1 MSDLSFIKEIINV
14 KAQKNNMQNNK
25 RACLGQVVP
34 LSTPYVVVIEPSGYC
49 NLKCVF
55 CPIND
60 EKYSN
65 ALKKSFMDKEIFL
78 KIINDLKQFT
88 ERIKII
94 RLIGNGEP
102 LLNSNIIEMVKII
115 KDSNVAEMVE
125 ITTNGTLLNENISL
139 GLIDAGLDI
148 LKISVEALTKIEFKK
163 IAKYEIDIEKYRKN
177 IEFFYNNKKQCQ
189 VYIKIN
195 NLAIKNKEEEKVF
208 FNYYGDYA
216 DNIFIEN
223 ISPVWPEFDDG
234 LKIEYE
240 STRFGETVKKRN
252 VCSHIFKSIMICA
265 DGEILPCC
273 ADWQRK
279 LLLGNIKNDS
289 ILDIWKGYK
298 LESLQKAFLNNKRM
312 KIVPCNECLYN
323 EYCDP
328 DILDGYEKE
337 ILNRMEKKLL

>member
-1 MSDLSFIKEIINV
+1 M
-14 KAQKNNMQNNK
+14 
-25 RACLGQVVP
+25 
-34 LSTPYVVVIEPSGYC
+34 
-49 NLKCVF
+49 NL
-55 CPIND
+55 
-60 EKYSN
+60 E
-65 ALKKSFMDKEIFL
+65 LFL
-78 KIINDLKQFT
+78 RLINDLKSFNGK
-88 ERIKII
+88 IKII

-102 LLNSNIIEMVKII
+102 LLNKNIVEMVKII
-115 KDSNVAEMVE
+115 KDSNVAEKVE
-125 ITTNGTLLNENISL
+125 ITTNATLLNENISL
-139 GLIDAGLDI
+139 DLIDAGLDI
-148 LKISVEALTKIEFKK
+148 LKVSVEALNESDFKK
-163 IAKYEIDIEKYRKN
+163 IAKYDIDIENYKN
-177 IEFFYNNKKQCQ
+177 NIQFFYNNKRQCQ

-195 NLAIKNKEEEKVF
+195 NLAIKNKEEEQKF
-208 FNYYGDYA
+208 YDYYGDYA

>member
-1 MSDLSFIKEIINV
+1 M
-14 KAQKNNMQNNK
+14 KAKKYNMHNNK
-25 RACLGQVVP
+25 RSCLGEVVP
-34 LSTPYVVVIEPSGYC
+34 LDIPYIVVIEPSGYC
-49 NLKCVF
+49 NLKCIF

-60 EKYSN
+60 EKQSN
-65 ALKKSFMDKEIFL
+65 NFKKSFMNLELFL
-78 KIINDLKQFT
+78 RLINDLKSFNGK
-88 ERIKII
+88 IKII

-102 LLNSNIIEMVKII
+102 LLNKNIVEMVKII
-115 KDSNVAEMVE
+115 KDSNVAEKVE
-125 ITTNGTLLNENISL
+125 ITTNATLLNENISL
-139 GLIDAGLDI
+139 DLIDAGLDI
-148 LKISVEALTKIEFKK
+148 LKVSVEALNESDFKK
-163 IAKYEIDIEKYRKN
+163 IAKYDIDIKN
-177 IEFFYNNKKQCQ
+177 YKNNIQFFYNNKRQCQ

-195 NLAIKNKEEEKVF
+195 NLAIKNKEEEQKF
-208 FNYYGDYA
+208 YDYYGDYA

-312 KIVPCNECLYN
+312 KIAPCNECLYN